1 MRLFKKKELGVINVD
16 NNKDAS
22 KLLTDGWE
30 ELTEKEQAIFGDEA
44 HLAAP
49 YNTKVTSGGSI
60 TFTPPPK
67 SPEPTETELVQQR
80 IAEIQQQLTAND
92 LASVRPLRAKVAGTA
107 TAEDE
112 ARLVELEE
120 QAQALRAELAEVSA

>member
-1 MRLFKKKELGVINVD
+1 MKYSSTTKGFYSEEIQYD
-16 NNKDAS
+16 NMPKDAVDVPMCDYK
-22 KLLTDGWE
+22 KLIRAQCLGKVIQPDENGYPVAVTPVPTALTESELSAQRAE
-30 ELTEKEQAIFGDEA
+30 EL
-44 HLAAP
+44 
-49 YNTKVTSGGSI
+49 
-60 TFTPPPK
+60 
-67 SPEPTETELVQQR
+67 R
-80 IAEIQQQLTAND
+80 QQLTAND